1 MTKEDIEWL
10 IVELIAQDNG
20 QVAADL
26 LEDLSAEG
34 EHLPVD
40 SLLAAEVLARVE
52 ERCGVSLPTDAETAK
67 ALRSVKSF
75 AQAVWDLTPKEHEK
89 AASA

>member
-10 IVELIAQDNG
+10 IIELIAQDNG
-20 QVAADL
+20 QAAEDL
-26 LEDLSAEG
+26 LEELTAAG

-40 SLLAAEVLARVE
+40 SLLAAEVLARVQE
-52 ERCGVSLPTDAETAK
+52 QCGVELPTNAETAK

-75 AQAVWDLTPKEHEK
+75 AQAVWDLLPKEQAK
-89 AASA
+89 AATA

>member
-10 IVELIAQDNG
+10 IIKLIAEDNG

-26 LEDLSAEG
+26 LEELSAAG

-40 SLLAAEVLARVE
+40 SLLAAEVLARVQ
-52 ERCGVSLPTDAETAK
+52 ERCGVELPTSAETAK
-67 ALRSVKSF
+67 ALRSVKTF
-75 AQAVWDLTPKEHEK
+75 AQAVWDLLPKEQGK
-89 AASA
+89 AATA

>member
-10 IVELIAQDNG
+10 IIELIAQDNG
-20 QVAADL
+20 QAAADL
-26 LEDLSAEG
+26 LEELSTAG

-52 ERCGVSLPTDAETAK
+52 EQCGVDLPTTAETAT
-67 ALRSVKSF
+67 ALRSVRSF
-75 AQAVWDLTPKEHEK
+75 AQAVWDLLPEDQGKVGIG
-89 AASA
+89 

>member
-1 MTKEDIEWL
+1 MTEEDIEWL
-10 IVELIAQDNG
+10 IIELIAQDNG

-26 LEDLSAEG
+26 LEELSAAG

-52 ERCGVSLPTDAETAK
+52 EQCGVSLPTDAETAK

-75 AQAVWDLTPKEHEK
+75 AQAVWDLLPEEQGK
-89 AASA
+89 AATA

>member
-10 IVELIAQDNG
+10 IIELIAQDNG
-20 QVAADL
+20 QAAADV
-26 LEDLSAEG
+26 LEELSAAG

-52 ERCGVSLPTDAETAK
+52 EQCGVDLPTTAETAK
-67 ALRSVKSF
+67 ALRSVRSF
-75 AQAVWDLTPKEHEK
+75 AQAVWDLLPTEQGK
-89 AASA
+89 AGTG

>member
-1 MTKEDIEWL
+1 MTEEDIEWL
-10 IVELIAQDNG
+10 VIELIAQDNG

-26 LEDLSAEG
+26 FEELSAAG

-75 AQAVWDLTPKEHEK
+75 AQAVLELLPKQQGK

>member
-1 MTKEDIEWL
+1 MTKDDIEWL
-10 IVELIAQDNG
+10 IIELIAQDNE
-20 QVAADL
+20 QAAADL
-26 LEDLSAEG
+26 LEELSAAG

-52 ERCGVSLPTDAETAK
+52 EQCGVSLPTDAETAK

-75 AQAVWDLTPKEHEK
+75 AEAVWNLLPKDQGKE
-89 AASA
+89 ATA